1 MVILQSYLSS
11 KIIFAANHLRMRY
24 FLFAL
29 LLGLFMTASAQQTQ
43 VFSKNGYKLTFTNYD
58 ATLDTAEQQR
68 LIHTF
73 FTVYPE
79 LAKAYNKKT
88 LKEVKM
94 VIDTTY
100 QGVAETD
107 NGKVTIS
114 SAWLHKRPEDI
125 DVVTHEVMH
134 IVQDYGQSVG
144 PGWLTEGIADYARY
158 KFGVNNPAAK
168 WTLPDFNSTQNYGNA
183 YRVTARFLVW
193 IEEKVKPGL
202 VKNFNTQLRRHTFT
216 DNSWM
221 AATGKTLDELW
232 KAYEKDPVI

>member
-1 MVILQSYLSS
+1 M
-11 KIIFAANHLRMRY
+11 KNF
-24 FLFAL
+24 FFL
-29 LLGLFMTASAQQTQ
+29 LLICFITYSVNAQQTRIYNQ
-43 VFSKNGYKLTFTNYD
+43 KGYKLTFTNYD

-68 LIHTF
+68 LVNTF
-73 FTVYPE
+73 FIVYPE

-100 QGVAETD
+100 KGVAETD

-114 SAWLHKRPEDI
+114 SEWLHKRPEDI

-134 IVQDYGQSVG
+134 IVQDYGESSG

-168 WTLPDFNSTQNYGNA
+168 WALPAYKPTQKYTDA

-193 IEEKVKPGL
+193 MEEKVKPGI
-202 VKNFNTQLRRHTFT
+202 VKDFNKQLRLHTFT
-216 DNSWM
+216 DNSWKT
-221 AATGKTLDELW
+221 ATGKTLDELW
-232 KAYEKDPVI
+232 AEYSTNPAI

>member
-1 MVILQSYLSS
+1 MKNFFFLMLIGLITCS
-11 KIIFAANHLRMRY
+11 AN
-24 FLFAL
+24 
-29 LLGLFMTASAQQTQ
+29 AQQTR
-43 VFSKNGYKLTFTNYD
+43 VYNKKGYQLTFTNYD

-68 LIHTF
+68 LVNTF

-79 LAKAYNKKT
+79 LAKAYNRKT

-100 QGVAETD
+100 KGVAETN

-134 IVQDYGQSVG
+134 IVQDYGESVG

-158 KFGVNNPAAK
+158 KFGVNNDAAK
-168 WTLPDFNSTQNYGNA
+168 WALPAYKSSQNYDNA

-193 IEEKVKPGL
+193 IEEKVKPGI
-202 VKNFNTQLRRHTFT
+202 VKDFNKQLRMHTFT
-216 DNSWM
+216 DNSWKD
-221 AATGKTLDELW
+221 ATGKTLDELW
-232 KAYEKDPVI
+232 KG

>member
-1 MVILQSYLSS
+1 M
-11 KIIFAANHLRMRY
+11 KNCF
-24 FLFAL
+24 FL
-29 LLGLFMTASAQQTQ
+29 LLICLITYSANAQQTR
-43 VFSKNGYKLTFTNYD
+43 VYNKKGYQLTFTNYD

-68 LIHTF
+68 LINTF
-73 FTVYPE
+73 FIVYPE

-100 QGVAETD
+100 KGVAETD

-134 IVQDYGQSVG
+134 IVQDYGESTG

-158 KFGVNNPAAK
+158 KFGINNPAAK
-168 WTLPDFNSTQNYGNA
+168 WALPDYKPTQKYTDA
-183 YRVTARFLVW
+183 YRITARFLVW
-193 IEEKVKPGL
+193 IEAEGE
-202 VKNFNTQLRRHTFT
+202 
-216 DNSWM
+216 
-221 AATGKTLDELW
+221 TG
-232 KAYEKDPVI
+232 YS